1 MCKNLLEGVLVLL
14 VLLFAC
20 GCVFMNKNK
29 YTLRLFLAVIIVLS
43 LIVATNRM
51 SKEGF
56 SDSLTLVDANNLIDG
71 DTRLQREQKQ
81 TNRELD
87 VLEGQIRLMKRIY
100 QRERSERRRQNIPT
114 IQLRCTPPTA
124 FFEDGNVAQATP
136 EYEGLNID
144 DLNITAD
151 QLQNL
156 INRANTLTD

>member
-136 EYEGLNID
+136 NMKV
-144 DLNITAD
+144 
-151 QLQNL
+151 L
-156 INRANTLTD
+156 ILMI

>member
-1 MCKNLLEGVLVLL
+1 MFKNLLEGVLVLL
-14 VLLFAC
+14 VILFAC
-20 GCVFMNKNK
+20 GCVVMKKNK

-43 LIVATNRM
+43 LVIATNRM
-51 SKEGF
+51 RREDF
-56 SDSLTLVDANNLIDG
+56 SESLSLIDSNNLIDG

-87 VLEGQIRLMKRIY
+87 VLEGQIRLMKRLY
-100 QRERSERRRQNIPT
+100 QREKSERVRQNTPT
-114 IQLRCTPPTA
+114 LQLRCTPPTA

>member
-1 MCKNLLEGVLVLL
+1 MFKNLLEGILVLL
-14 VLLFAC
+14 VILFAC
-20 GCVFMNKNK
+20 GCVFMKKNK

-43 LIVATNRM
+43 LILATNRM
-51 SKEGF
+51 SREDF
-56 SDSLTLVDANNLIDG
+56 NDSLSLVDPNSLIDG

-87 VLEGQIRLMKRIY
+87 VLEGQIRLMKRLY
-100 QRERSERRRQNIPT
+100 QRERSDRRRQNTPT
-114 IQLRCTPPTA
+114 LQLRCTPPTA
-124 FFEDGNVAQATP
+124 FFEDGNVPQSTP

-151 QLQNL
+151 QLENL

>member
-1 MCKNLLEGVLVLL
+1 MFKNLLEGVLVLL
-14 VLLFAC
+14 VILFAC
-20 GCVFMNKNK
+20 GCVFMKKNE
-29 YTLRLFLAVIIVLS
+29 YSLRLFLAVIIVLS
-43 LIVATNRM
+43 LILVTNRM
-51 SKEGF
+51 SHEGF

-87 VLEGQIRLMKRIY
+87 VLEGQIRLMKRMY
-100 QRERSERRRQNIPT
+100 QRERSDRRRQNTPT
-114 IQLRCTPPTA
+114 LQLRCTPPTA

>member
-1 MCKNLLEGVLVLL
+1 MFKNLLEGVLVLL
-14 VLLFAC
+14 VILFAC
-20 GCVFMNKNK
+20 GCVVMKKNK

-43 LIVATNRM
+43 LVIATNRM
-51 SKEGF
+51 RREDF
-56 SDSLTLVDANNLIDG
+56 SESLSLIDSNNLIDG

-87 VLEGQIRLMKRIY
+87 VLEGQIRLMKRLY
-100 QRERSERRRQNIPT
+100 QRERSERVRQNTPT
-114 IQLRCTPPTA
+114 LQLRCTPPTA